1 MSQSQRA
8 PSSPCD
14 GATWSLAGGGGGG
27 GGVPR
32 RHARSQ
38 SPVRRRSASTT
49 ATSSRRWSSASMMY
63 DGDNN
68 ADDEC
73 GVVVVVPATGSE
85 TPATRARMPGL
96 SRCASPEARA
106 RIGAASPGTAR
117 RVAVRLYD
125 SLRRHGLRQEADRA
139 FRDAAADEVPADGGG
154 GGAAAD
160 ERELTGMACL
170 LKDGFVGY
178 LRELAK
184 ITPPVPKQVIKRI
197 RRPCLVQK
205 KL

>member
-1 MSQSQRA
+1 
-8 PSSPCD
+8 
-14 GATWSLAGGGGGG
+14 
-27 GGVPR
+27 
-32 RHARSQ
+32 
-38 SPVRRRSASTT
+38 
-49 ATSSRRWSSASMMY
+49 MMY

-197 RRPCLVQK
+197 RRPCLVK
-205 KL
+205 KNFEKSTLYHTFVCI

>member
-14 GATWSLAGGGGGG
+14 ATWSLAGGGGG
-27 GGVPR
+27 VPR
-32 RHARSQ
+32 RQARSQ
-38 SPVRRRSASTT
+38 SPVRGRSAS
-49 ATSSRRWSSASMMY
+49 ATPSWRWSSTSMT
-63 DGDNN
+63 DAGDNT
-68 ADDEC
+68 DDEC
-73 GVVVVVPATGSE
+73 GVVVVPARGTE

-139 FRDAAADEVPADGGG
+139 FRDAVVADGDAAADGGG
-154 GGAAAD
+154 GGAA
-160 ERELTGMACL
+160 EPELTGMACL

-197 RRPCLVQK
+197 RSICQRVHACLQF
-205 KL
+205 

>member
-1 MSQSQRA
+1 MTDA
-8 PSSPCD
+8 
-14 GATWSLAGGGGGG
+14 
-27 GGVPR
+27 
-32 RHARSQ
+32 
-38 SPVRRRSASTT
+38 
-49 ATSSRRWSSASMMY
+49 
-63 DGDNN
+63 GDNT
-68 ADDEC
+68 DDEC
-73 GVVVVVPATGSE
+73 GVVVVPARGTE

-139 FRDAAADEVPADGGG
+139 FRDAVVADGDAAVDGGG
-154 GGAAAD
+154 GGAT
-160 ERELTGMACL
+160 EPELTGMACL

-197 RRPCLVQK
+197 RSICQRVHACLQF
-205 KL
+205 